1 MILDLARSR
10 AARLGLAGLIVF
22 IMFELT
28 RSGLADFVRL
38 PATVLIDDIQ
48 NANRPFTAND
58 LNEAANTLDLSSRI
72 DPTNPL
78 IPEYRG
84 HIYFLRARLAMNLPR
99 LRDGYLEYARD
110 KYLQALAM
118 RPNSGYLWSTLVI
131 VDDSLLE
138 QADDPKRSML
148 QAELGRSILHACRL
162 GPWEYTI
169 LSAVS
174 DVANKRWASLDAAQ
188 RSAVLTA
195 KQRLTILQTQPV
207 LKKRLQ

>member
-1 MILDLARSR
+1 MIQGLAMSR
-10 AARLGLAGLIVF
+10 AVRLVLASLIVF

-38 PATVLIDDIQ
+38 PATALIDDIQ
-48 NANRPFTAND
+48 NTNRPFTTYD
-58 LNEAANTLDLSSRI
+58 LNEAMDTLDLSGRI
-72 DPTNPL
+72 DPANPL

-110 KYLQALAM
+110 EYLRALAL
-118 RPNSGYLWSTLVI
+118 RPNSAYLWSTLVI
-131 VDDSLLE
+131 VDDRLLE
-138 QADDPKRSML
+138 QADEQKRPIL
-148 QAELGRSILHACRL
+148 EAELGRSILHACRL
-162 GPWEYTI
+162 GPWEYPI

-174 DVANKRWASLDAAQ
+174 NVADQHWSSLDAAQ

-195 KQRLTILQTQPV
+195 KQRLASFQTQPV

>member
-1 MILDLARSR
+1 MILDLVRSR

-38 PATVLIDDIQ
+38 PATALIDDIQ

-58 LNEAANTLDLSSRI
+58 LNEAVNMLDLSGRI
-72 DPTNPL
+72 DPANPL
-78 IPEYRG
+78 IAEYRG
-84 HIYFLRARLAMNLPR
+84 HIYFLRARLARNLPR

-110 KYLQALAM
+110 EYLQALAM

-138 QADDPKRSML
+138 QADDQKRPML

-162 GPWEYTI
+162 GPWEYPI

-174 DVANKRWASLDAAQ
+174 NIANKRWASLDAAQ
-188 RSAVLTA
+188 QSAVLTA
-195 KQRLTILQTQPV
+195 KQRLTFFQTQPV
-207 LKKRLQ
+207 LKKQLQ